1 MEKQLV
7 VFLLA
12 VEAQLHQTQTA
23 VLAPRGFQEL
33 VEALPCPYN
42 SRIFTTGLLETT
54 GFGRCSY
61 LIFIFICFLSDHI
74 CVLLHHI
81 YHTISCL

>member
-23 VLAPRGFQEL
+23 VLAPRAFRSWL
-33 VEALPCPYN
+33 RLYPAL
-42 SRIFTTGLLETT
+42 TTAESLQLD
-54 GFGRCSY
+54 S
-61 LIFIFICFLSDHI
+61 
-74 CVLLHHI
+74 
-81 YHTISCL
+81 